1 MIRAS
6 RSGAARSAG
15 SSPVYSKALW
25 FWCSTR
31 PSGLSAEIIWGRYY
45 VERLASSRDA
55 LRGSFASYR
64 AIDVSIAQ
72 NEQRKQH
79 KLTLPVLAIGGGKG
93 LGEGVANT
101 MRLVADN
108 VESKIIPDSG
118 HWVAEETPE
127 QLLAVLAPFLTPYR
141 DAAAQ

>member
-1 MIRAS
+1 
-6 RSGAARSAG
+6 
-15 SSPVYSKALW
+15 V
-25 FWCSTR
+25 
-31 PSGLSAEIIWGRYY
+31 RYY

-72 NEQRKQH
+72 NAQRKQR
-79 KLTLPVLAIGGGKG
+79 KLTLPVLAIGGGKA

-118 HWVAEETPE
+118 HWVAEEAPE
-127 QLLAVLAPFLTPYR
+127 QLLEALRPFLAPYR
-141 DAAAQ
+141 DGAAK

>member
-1 MIRAS
+1 M
-6 RSGAARSAG
+6 
-15 SSPVYSKALW
+15 K
-25 FWCSTR
+25 
-31 PSGLSAEIIWGRYY
+31 YY

-72 NEQRKQH
+72 NQQRKQH
-79 KLTLPVLAIGGGKG
+79 KLTLPVLTIGGGKA

-118 HWVAEETPE
+118 HWVAEEAPA
-127 QLLAVLAPFLTPYR
+127 QLLDALRPFLAPYR
-141 DAAAQ
+141 DGLVN